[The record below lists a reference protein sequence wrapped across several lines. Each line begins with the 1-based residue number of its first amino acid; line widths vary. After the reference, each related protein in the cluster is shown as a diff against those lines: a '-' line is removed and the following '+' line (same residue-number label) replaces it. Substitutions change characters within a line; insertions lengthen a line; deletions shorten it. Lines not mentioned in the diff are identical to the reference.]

1 VSNTV
6 DAGLDDNLAARSA
19 AQTAPTIASIDEGR
33 RLIDDLDVQL
43 RDLVAVRRDI
53 SRQIQALR
61 TTDGGPRVQHGREN
75 EIIAAWADELGPRGV
90 EIALAVLTLCRGS
103 LT

>member
-6 DAGLDDNLAARSA
+6 DASAENAARGGS
-19 AQTAPTIASIDEGR
+19 PTIASITEGR
-33 RLIDDLDVQL
+33 VLIDDIDLQL
-43 RDLVAVRRDI
+43 RDLLGVRRDI
-53 SRQIQALR
+53 SRQVQALR
-61 TTDGGPRVQHGREN
+61 GAEGGPRVQHSREN

-90 EIALAVLTLCRGS
+90 EIALAILTLCRGS

>member
-1 VSNTV
+1 MSNTV
-6 DAGLDDNLAARSA
+6 DASLDGTLAAGSA
-19 AQTAPTIASIDEGR
+19 APTAPTIASIDEGR
-33 RLIDDLDVQL
+33 RLIDNLDVQL

-61 TTDGGPRVQHGREN
+61 SADGGPRVQHGREN

>member
-6 DAGLDDNLAARSA
+6 DASLDASPASSPAAPVI
-19 AQTAPTIASIDEGR
+19 TSIEEGR
-33 RLIDDLDVQL
+33 RAIDAIDAQL
-43 RDLVAVRRDI
+43 RSLVATRRDI

-61 TTDGGPRVQHGREN
+61 TADGGPRVQHAREN
-75 EIIAAWADELGPRGV
+75 EIIAAWADDLGPRGV

>member
-1 VSNTV
+1 M
-6 DAGLDDNLAARSA
+6 DAGLDDAVTDGSPAPV
-19 AQTAPTIASIDEGR
+19 APTIASIDEGR
-33 RLIDDLDVQL
+33 RLIDGIDVQL

-53 SRQIQALR
+53 SRQIQTQR
-61 TTDGGPRVQHGREN
+61 TTDGGPRVQHSREN